1 MTKQELDKIIVLRNM
16 KKIEVAITDL
26 GYVDSKTFPEAGA
39 TSIVKIVRSEEN
51 IVAKTYRRRLTEYDA
66 TATTKPING
75 FLFVMVE
82 VNKIRL
88 DRMASLPFTAKIYA
102 KKVEE

>member
-1 MTKQELDKIIVLRNM
+1 MTEQLLDKIVTLRDM
-16 KKIEVAITDL
+16 KKIENALTAL
-26 GYVDSKTFPEAGA
+26 GYADCKTSPEAGT
-39 TSIVKIVRSEEN
+39 TSIVKIVRAENN
-51 IVAKTYRRRLTEYDA
+51 IVAKPRRRWLTEYSA